1 MKRIPFTI
9 AMFCAASLFAQDNY
23 KNYYWI
29 GQYEGTM
36 TALTSWSEDETGYDN
51 PVTVAPDEN
60 TILNVNKEN
69 KPTQGQLSNP
79 ARLQG
84 NTTKAFRS
92 LISTVNTEIHVL
104 NTMNFTGDYIS
115 RVDSD
120 YMYDGKSVKQLR
132 FANDNSASTF
142 KFLNVGGDMIL
153 STSKYHAT
161 RVSFVKGNTMQM
173 DVAGALKFEYTGE
186 ASAGGY
192 HAFDMRDN
200 NSSTGSNFLANLG
213 GLSSSGKGVF
223 MTASKNVVADFVF
236 QNSADGTFK
245 GGDFKGVFADFST
258 SSSTVNFTMNG
269 DGRQSVS
276 IYKAANGASIGISG
290 VAEKSDMQIG
300 KVNVTKGEFI
310 LNSELAINTVSLDG
324 GSLKLTTS
332 EKVGTLS
339 IGGGEL
345 VYGGTIFADKLSI
358 GGGELVY
365 GGTIFADTLSVSAA
379 DAVKVVFS
387 SEDLALHDIIVVDF
401 EHLSGDFDA
410 NSALVAFDENGNE
423 LGGEFILNGSVG
435 EGGTLVYSVP
445 EPCVTAALLGMI
457 ALAAAIARRRNI

>member
-1 MKRIPFTI
+1 MKRISFTI

-36 TALTSWSEDETGYDN
+36 TALTSWSEDESGYDN

-60 TILNVNKEN
+60 TIFNVNKNN

-153 STSKYHAT
+153 STCKYHAT

-173 DVAGALKFEYTGE
+173 DVAGALKFEYTGD
-186 ASAGGY
+186 ASAGGG

-245 GGDFKGVFADFST
+245 GGDFKGVFANASGV
-258 SSSTVNFTMNG
+258 SSDLSFEMNA
-269 DGRQSVS
+269 DGRQSIS
-276 IYKAANGASIGISG
+276 IYKASNTAAHGIENSPYAKEDATISSIR
-290 VAEKSDMQIG
+290 
-300 KVNVTKGEFI
+300 VTKGDFI
-310 LNSELAINTVSLDG
+310 INTELAVGNITMSG
-324 GSLKLTTS
+324 GRLGFSS
-332 EKVGTLS
+332 DEKVGTLT
-339 IGGGEL
+339 IDGGEL
-345 VYGGTIFADKLSI
+345 LFGKTIAVGDLILGVEKLNI
-358 GGGELVY
+358 VFNTED
-365 GGTIFADTLSVSAA
+365 ISANGLTVLTY
-379 DAVKVVFS
+379 D
-387 SEDLALHDIIVVDF
+387 HIDIPVPVEEMF
-401 EHLSGDFDA
+401 
-410 NSALVAFDENGNE
+410 VAYDINGNA
-423 LGGEFILNGSVG
+423 LGGEFFIVG
-435 EGGTLVYSVP
+435 EAGGPGSIMYTIP
-445 EPCVTAALLGMI
+445 EPAEVAAFFGIM
-457 ALAAAIARRRNI
+457 ALAVSAFYRRRAK

>member
-1 MKRIPFTI
+1 MKRISFTI

-60 TILNVNKEN
+60 TIFNVNKDN

-173 DVAGALKFEYTGE
+173 DVAGALKFKYTGE
-186 ASAGGY
+186 ASAGGG

-213 GLSSSGKGVF
+213 GLSSSGKGVL

-258 SSSTVNFTMNG
+258 SSSTV
-269 DGRQSVS
+269 
-276 IYKAANGASIGISG
+276 GASIGISG
-290 VAEKSDMQIG
+290 VAEKSDMQIDN
-300 KVNVTKGEFI
+300 VNVTKGEFI

-345 VYGGTIFADKLSI
+345 VYGGTIFAD
-358 GGGELVY
+358 
-365 GGTIFADTLSVSAA
+365 TLSVSAA

-401 EHLSGDFDA
+401 EYLSADFDV

-435 EGGTLVYSVP
+435 EGGILVYSVP

-457 ALAAAIARRRNI
+457 ALATAIARRKKS

>member
-1 MKRIPFTI
+1 MKRILYI
-9 AMFCAASLFAQDNY
+9 MAICCAASLFAQDNY

-36 TALTSWSEDETGYDN
+36 TDLTSWSEDETGYDN

-120 YMYDGKSVKQLR
+120 YMYDGKSIKQLR

-245 GGDFKGVFADFST
+245 GGDFKGVFADFA
-258 SSSTVNFTMNG
+258 SSGSTVNFTMNG

-276 IYKAANGASIGISG
+276 IYKAANGDLLGISG
-290 VAEKSDMQIG
+290 VAEKSDMQIDN
-300 KVNVTKGEFI
+300 VNVTKGEFI
-310 LNSELAINTVSLDG
+310 LNSELAINMVSIDG
-324 GSLKLTTS
+324 GSLRLSTA
-332 EKVGTLS
+332 EKVGT
-339 IGGGEL
+339 
-345 VYGGTIFADKLSI
+345 LSI

-379 DAVKVVFS
+379 NAVKVVFS

-401 EHLSGDFDA
+401 EYLSADFDA
-410 NSALVAFDENGNE
+410 NSTLVAFDENGNE

>member
-1 MKRIPFTI
+1 MKRILYI
-9 AMFCAASLFAQDNY
+9 MAICCAASLFAQDNY

-29 GQYEGTM
+29 GQYEGTL

-51 PVTVAPDEN
+51 TVTVAPDEN
-60 TILNVNKEN
+60 TIFNVNKDN

-142 KFLNVGGDMIL
+142 KFLNVGEDMIL

-173 DVAGALKFEYTGE
+173 DVAGALKFEYTGD
-186 ASAGGY
+186 ASAGGG

-213 GLSSSGKGVF
+213 GLSSSGKGVL

-236 QNSADGTFK
+236 QNSADGTFN

-290 VAEKSDMQIG
+290 VAEKSDMQIDN
-300 KVNVTKGEFI
+300 VNVTKGEFI

-365 GGTIFADTLSVSAA
+365 GGKIFADTLSVSAA

-387 SEDLALHDIIVVDF
+387 SKDLALHDIIVVDF
-401 EHLSGDFDA
+401 EYLSGDFDA
-410 NSALVAFDENGNE
+410 NSTLVAFDENDNE

-457 ALAAAIARRRNI
+457 ALATAIARRRNI

>member
-1 MKRIPFTI
+1 
-9 AMFCAASLFAQDNY
+9 
-23 KNYYWI
+23 
-29 GQYEGTM
+29 
-36 TALTSWSEDETGYDN
+36 
-51 PVTVAPDEN
+51 
-60 TILNVNKEN
+60 
-69 KPTQGQLSNP
+69 
-79 ARLQG
+79 
-84 NTTKAFRS
+84 
-92 LISTVNTEIHVL
+92 
-104 NTMNFTGDYIS
+104 
-115 RVDSD
+115 
-120 YMYDGKSVKQLR
+120 MYDGKSVKQLR

-173 DVAGALKFEYTGE
+173 DVAGALKFKYTGD
-186 ASAGGY
+186 ASAGGG

-213 GLSSSGKGVF
+213 GLSSSGKGVL

-300 KVNVTKGEFI
+300 NVNVTKGEFI

-345 VYGGTIFADKLSI
+345 VYGGTIFADKLS
-358 GGGELVY
+358 
-365 GGTIFADTLSVSAA
+365 VSAA

-401 EHLSGDFDA
+401 EYLSAEFDA